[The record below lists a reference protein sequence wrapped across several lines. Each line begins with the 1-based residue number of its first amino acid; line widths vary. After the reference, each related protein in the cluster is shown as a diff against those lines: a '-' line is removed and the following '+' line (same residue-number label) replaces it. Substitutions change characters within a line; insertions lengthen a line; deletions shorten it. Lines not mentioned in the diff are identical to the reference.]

1 MSLNIEILINLIFL
15 NYSSSKTYLENVLDD
30 LLENKK
36 IIIKDKKLLDEDEI
50 FNYQHKLQVIHI
62 QSALFFMEYL
72 SDNEDNKNLIK
83 QIIKKGTDVLV
94 NFVSNNKL
102 PENYDISK
110 KMLEDNFSVKD
121 ITNFDQ
127 DAILYFSGLLMVTE
141 NK

>member
-15 NYSSSKTYLENVLDD
+15 NYSSSRTYLENVLDD
-30 LLENKK
+30 LLENKQ

-62 QSALFFMEYL
+62 QSALLFMEYL
-72 SDNEDNKNLIK
+72 SNNEDNKKLIK
-83 QIIKKGTDVLV
+83 QIINKGTDVLV

-102 PENYDISK
+102 PENYDTTK
-110 KMLEDNFSVKD
+110 NFLEDNFSVKD
-121 ITNFDQ
+121 ITNFDE

>member
-1 MSLNIEILINLIFL
+1 MSFNIEILINLIFL
-15 NYSSSKTYLENVLDD
+15 NYSSSRTYLENVLDD
-30 LLENKK
+30 LLENKQ

-62 QSALFFMEYL
+62 QSALLFMEYL
-72 SDNEDNKNLIK
+72 SDNEDNKKLIK

-94 NFVSNNKL
+94 NFVSYNKL
-102 PENYDISK
+102 PENYDTTK
-110 KMLEDNFSVKD
+110 KFLEDNFSIKD
-121 ITNFDQ
+121 ITNFDE

>member
-1 MSLNIEILINLIFL
+1 MSFNIEILINLIFL
-15 NYSSSKTYLENVLDD
+15 NYSSSRTYLENVLDD
-30 LLENKK
+30 LLENKQ

-62 QSALFFMEYL
+62 QSALLFMEYL
-72 SDNEDNKNLIK
+72 SDNEDNKRLIK
-83 QIIKKGTDVLV
+83 EIINKGTDVLV
-94 NFVSNNKL
+94 NFISNNKL

-110 KMLEDNFSVKD
+110 TMLEDNFSVKD